1 MMLAS
6 GSMQLLLLGAPGSG
20 KGTQAKFL
28 VEKLGI
34 PQLSTGDMLRE
45 AVKNG
50 TSLGKQASE
59 FMQKGALVPDSL
71 VLGLIEER
79 MNRSDCTKG
88 FILDGFPR
96 NISQADALSSL
107 LGKIG
112 KNISYV
118 IAINVDEQELV
129 ERLSG
134 RRSCKVCGA
143 GYHVKFQ
150 PTKKEGVCDKCGG
163 ELIQRNDDVESVIRE
178 RLKVYNNQTA
188 PLFDYYKSKDLLR
201 SLVGTG
207 SPADITQRILQIIQ
221 S

>member
-1 MMLAS
+1 
-6 GSMQLLLLGAPGSG
+6 MQLLLLGAPGSG

-28 VEKLGI
+28 VEKFGI

-50 TSLGKQASE
+50 TALGKQASE

-79 MNRSDCTKG
+79 MNRSDCAKG

-96 NISQADALSSL
+96 NISQADALDAL
-107 LGKIG
+107 LGKIT
-112 KNISYV
+112 KNISHV

-129 ERLSG
+129 VRLSG
-134 RRSCKVCGA
+134 RRSCKVCSA

-150 PTKKEGVCDKCGG
+150 PTQKEGVCDKCAG

-188 PLFDYYKSKDLLR
+188 PLFDYYKAKGLLR
-201 SLVGTG
+201 SIVGTG
-207 SPADITQRILQIIQ
+207 SPADITQRILQITK